1 MNVPVFLARKV
12 RHAPQG
18 SFSAT
23 VTRVGVASIA
33 LGLTILIVAFGV
45 LYGYKNTI
53 QQKIFLFGAHIQV
66 GKFTN
71 NFSYEGAAM
80 SLNTKL
86 YRERDHIPGVR
97 HVQAVALKAGILK
110 TKDELSGV
118 VLKGVGRDY
127 DWNLLRESLV
137 AGTVPVV
144 DADSATGKPSSRTSA
159 RRGPSSRGPSSRGPS
174 SRGPSSRGP
183 SSRGPSSRGP
193 SSRGPSG
200 PGSTQLLI
208 SQYMANQLQVKIG
221 DGIPMY
227 FLGSIP
233 RVRKMTIVG
242 IYDTGLEEV
251 DKTIAIGDIRL
262 IQRLNNWGPDSVGN
276 YEIFVNNFAQ
286 LEPAVATV
294 FDLITPDL
302 RVTRVTD
309 QYRPLFD
316 WMIMLD
322 RNMVILLVLITFV
335 ASFNMVSVLLVLMM
349 ERTPMI
355 GLLKALGGPDPLIRR
370 LFLHVGLN
378 MVGWGLLIGN
388 VVGLTLCWLQWQ
400 FHLIPLDPKNY
411 FVTYVPISWDWPTIL
426 ALNGATVGLIAL
438 VLWLP
443 TLIINRIQPVK
454 ALAFKK

>member
-1 MNVPVFLARKV
+1 M

-33 LGLTILIVAFGV
+33 LGLAILIVAFAV
-45 LYGYKNTI
+45 LFGYKNTI
-53 QQKIFLFGAHIQV
+53 QQKIFLFGAHLQV

-71 NFSYEGAAM
+71 NYSYEESAIP
-80 SLNTKL
+80 LDTKL
-86 YRERDHIPGVR
+86 YRERERIPGVR

-118 VLKGVGRDY
+118 VLKGVGSDY

-144 DADSATGKPSSRTSA
+144 GADSAAGKPN
-159 RRGPSSRGPSSRGPS
+159 
-174 SRGPSSRGP
+174 
-183 SSRGPSSRGP
+183 
-193 SSRGPSG
+193 

-208 SQYMANQLQVKIG
+208 SQYMAKQLQAKVG
-221 DGIPMY
+221 DSIPLY
-227 FLGSIP
+227 FLGGQSQGGLP
-233 RVRKMTIVG
+233 RVRKMTVVG

-251 DKTIAIGDIRL
+251 DKTIALGDIRL
-262 IQRLNNWGPDSVGN
+262 VQRLNNWGPDSVGS
-276 YEIFVNNFAQ
+276 YEIFVNNFDR
-286 LEPAVATV
+286 LEPTVATV
-294 FDLITPDL
+294 FDRLTPDL
-302 RVTRVTD
+302 RLTRVTD

-316 WMIMLD
+316 WMILLD
-322 RNMVILLVLITFV
+322 RNMVILLTLITFV

-370 LFLHVGLN
+370 MFLHVGLN

-411 FVTYVPISWDWPTIL
+411 FVTYVPIAWNWPTIL

-443 TLIINRIQPVK
+443 TIIINRIQPVK

>member
-1 MNVPVFLARKV
+1 MNIPIFLARKV
-12 RHAPQG
+12 RHAPEG

-23 VTRVGVASIA
+23 VTRIGVASIA
-33 LGLTILIVAFGV
+33 LGLAILIVAFGV

-66 GKFTN
+66 AKFTN
-71 NFSYEGAAM
+71 NYSYEERAIP
-80 SLNTKL
+80 LNTKL
-86 YRERDHIPGVR
+86 YQERDRIPGFR
-97 HVQAVALKAGILK
+97 HIQGVALKAGILK
-110 TKDELSGV
+110 TKEDLSGV

-137 AGTVPVV
+137 AGRVPVV
-144 DADSATGKPSSRTSA
+144 ATDSGAGKPS
-159 RRGPSSRGPSSRGPS
+159 
-174 SRGPSSRGP
+174 
-183 SSRGPSSRGP
+183 
-193 SSRGPSG
+193 
-200 PGSTQLLI
+200 PGSTELLI
-208 SQYMANQLQVKIG
+208 SQYMANQLQVKVG

-227 FLGSIP
+227 FLGNPP
-233 RVRKMTIVG
+233 RVRKMTVVG

-251 DKTIAIGDIRL
+251 DKTIALGDIRL

-276 YEIFVNNFAQ
+276 YEIFINDFDQ

-294 FDLITPDL
+294 FNLITPDL
-302 RVTRVTD
+302 RLTRVTD

-316 WMIMLD
+316 WMVLLD
-322 RNMVILLVLITFV
+322 RNMVILLTLIIFV

-370 LFLHVGLN
+370 MFLYVGLN

-388 VVGLTLCWLQWQ
+388 VVGLALCWVQWQ
-400 FHLIPLDPKNY
+400 FRLIPLDPKNY
-411 FVTYVPISWDWPTIL
+411 FMTYVPISWDWPTIL
-426 ALNGATVGLIAL
+426 ALNGAAILLIAL

>member
-33 LGLTILIVAFGV
+33 LGLAILIVAFGV
-45 LYGYKNTI
+45 LFGYKDTI
-53 QQKIFLFGAHIQV
+53 QQKIFLFGAHLQV
-66 GKFTN
+66 SKFTN
-71 NFSYEGAAM
+71 NYSYEESPIA
-80 SLNTKL
+80 LDTKL
-86 YRERDHIPGVR
+86 YRERSRIPGVR

-110 TKDELSGV
+110 TKDELTGV
-118 VLKGVGRDY
+118 VLKGVGHDY

-137 AGTVPVV
+137 AGTVPTV
-144 DADSATGKPSSRTSA
+144 DSVDGSTRQTTPANRPERDQLAGRGPSSQALA
-159 RRGPSSRGPSSRGPS
+159 RRGPSGR
-174 SRGPSSRGP
+174 
-183 SSRGPSSRGP
+183 
-193 SSRGPSG
+193 
-200 PGSTQLLI
+200 GSTQLLI
-208 SQYMANQLQVKIG
+208 SQYMAKQLQVTVG
-221 DGIPMY
+221 DSIPMY
-227 FLGSIP
+227 FLGGTSQGGLP
-233 RVRKMTIVG
+233 RARKMTVVG
-242 IYDTGLEEV
+242 IYETGLEEV
-251 DKTIAIGDIRL
+251 DKTIAIGDIQL
-262 IQRLNNWGPDSVGN
+262 VQRLNNWGPDSVGS
-276 YEIFVNNFAQ
+276 YEIFVDDFDR
-286 LEPAVATV
+286 LEPAVNTV
-294 FDLITPDL
+294 FDLITPDQRL
-302 RVTRVTD
+302 TRVTD

-316 WMIMLD
+316 WMVLLD
-322 RNMVILLVLITFV
+322 RNMVILLTLITFV

-370 LFLHVGLN
+370 LFLYVGLN

-411 FVTYVPISWDWPTIL
+411 FVTYVPIAWNWPTIL

-443 TLIINRIQPVK
+443 TIIINRIQPVK
-454 ALAFKK
+454 AMAFKK

>member
-12 RHAPQG
+12 RHAPEG

-23 VTRVGVASIA
+23 VTRIGVASIA
-33 LGLTILIVAFGV
+33 LGLAVLIVAFGITF
-45 LYGYKNTI
+45 GYKNSI

-71 NFSYEGAAM
+71 NYSYEESAIP
-80 SLNTKL
+80 LDTKL
-86 YRERDHIPGVR
+86 YRERDRIPGVR

-110 TKDELSGV
+110 TKDDLMGV

-127 DWNLLRESLV
+127 NWNLLRESLV

-144 DADSATGKPSSRTSA
+144 GADSGN
-159 RRGPSSRGPSSRGPS
+159 GPSSR
-174 SRGPSSRGP
+174 
-183 SSRGPSSRGP
+183 
-193 SSRGPSG
+193 
-200 PGSTQLLI
+200 GSTQLLI
-208 SQYMANQLQVKIG
+208 SQYMANQLQAKVG

-227 FLGSIP
+227 FLGGPSRGGQAGNAP
-233 RVRKMTIVG
+233 RARKMTVVG

-251 DKTIAIGDIRL
+251 DKTIALGDIRL
-262 IQRLNNWGPDSVGN
+262 VQRLNNWGPDSVGS
-276 YEIFVNNFAQ
+276 YEIFVNDFDQ
-286 LEPAVATV
+286 LEPAVATI
-294 FDLITPDL
+294 FDLLTPDL
-302 RVTRVTD
+302 RLTRVTD

-316 WMIMLD
+316 WMLLLD
-322 RNMVILLVLITFV
+322 RNMVILLFLITFV
-335 ASFNMVSVLLVLMM
+335 ASFNMVSVLIVLMM

-370 LFLHVGLN
+370 MFLYVGLN

-388 VVGLTLCWLQWQ
+388 AVGLSLCWLQWQ
-400 FHLIPLDPKNY
+400 FRLVPLDPKNY
-411 FVTYVPISWDWPTIL
+411 FVTYVPIAWDWPTIL
-426 ALNGATVGLIAL
+426 ALNGATIGLIAL

-443 TLIINRIQPVK
+443 TLVINRIQPVK

>member
-1 MNVPVFLARKV
+1 MNIPIFLARKV
-12 RHAPQG
+12 RHAPEG

-23 VTRVGVASIA
+23 VTRIGVASIA
-33 LGLTILIVAFGV
+33 LGLAILIVAFGV

-66 GKFTN
+66 AKFTN
-71 NFSYEGAAM
+71 NYSYEERAIP
-80 SLNTKL
+80 LNTKL
-86 YRERDHIPGVR
+86 YQERDRIPGFR
-97 HVQAVALKAGILK
+97 HMQGVALKAGILK
-110 TKDELSGV
+110 TKEDLSGV

-137 AGTVPVV
+137 AGRVPVV
-144 DADSATGKPSSRTSA
+144 ATDSGAGKPS
-159 RRGPSSRGPSSRGPS
+159 
-174 SRGPSSRGP
+174 
-183 SSRGPSSRGP
+183 
-193 SSRGPSG
+193 
-200 PGSTQLLI
+200 PGSTELLI
-208 SQYMANQLQVKIG
+208 SQYMANQLQVKVG

-227 FLGSIP
+227 FLGNPP
-233 RVRKMTIVG
+233 RVRKMTVVG

-251 DKTIAIGDIRL
+251 DKTIALGDIRL

-276 YEIFVNNFAQ
+276 YEIFINDFDQ

-294 FDLITPDL
+294 FNLITPDL
-302 RVTRVTD
+302 RLTRVTD

-316 WMIMLD
+316 WMVLLD
-322 RNMVILLVLITFV
+322 RNMVILLTLIIFV

-370 LFLHVGLN
+370 MFLYVGLN

-388 VVGLTLCWLQWQ
+388 VVGLALCWVQWQ
-400 FHLIPLDPKNY
+400 FRLIPLDPKNY
-411 FVTYVPISWDWPTIL
+411 FMTYVPISWDWPTIL
-426 ALNGATVGLIAL
+426 ALNGAAILLIAL

>member
-1 MNVPVFLARKV
+1 M

-33 LGLTILIVAFGV
+33 LGLSILIVAFGV
-45 LYGYKNTI
+45 LFGYKNTI
-53 QQKIFLFGAHIQV
+53 QQKIFLFGAHLQV

-71 NFSYEGAAM
+71 NYSYEESAI
-80 SLNTKL
+80 SLDTKL
-86 YRERDHIPGVR
+86 YRERGRIPGVR

-110 TKDELSGV
+110 TKDELAGV

-144 DADSATGKPSSRTSA
+144 GSDSGTGKPNP
-159 RRGPSSRGPSSRGPS
+159 GPSSR
-174 SRGPSSRGP
+174 
-183 SSRGPSSRGP
+183 
-193 SSRGPSG
+193 
-200 PGSTQLLI
+200 GSTQLLI
-208 SQYMANQLQVKIG
+208 SQYMAKQLQVTVG
-221 DGIPMY
+221 DSLPMY
-227 FLGSIP
+227 FLGSPP
-233 RVRKMTIVG
+233 RVRKMTVVG

-251 DKTIAIGDIRL
+251 DKTIALGDIRL
-262 IQRLNNWGPDSVGN
+262 VQRLNNWGPDSVGS
-276 YEIFVNNFAQ
+276 YEVFVNDFDQ

-294 FDLITPDL
+294 FDLLTPDL
-302 RVTRVTD
+302 RLTRVTD

-316 WMIMLD
+316 WMLLLD
-322 RNMVILLVLITFV
+322 RNMVILLALITFV

-370 LFLHVGLN
+370 MFLYVGLN
-378 MVGWGLLIGN
+378 MVGWGLFIGN
-388 VVGLTLCWLQWQ
+388 LVGLTLCWLQWQ

-426 ALNGATVGLIAL
+426 ALNAATVGLIAL

-443 TLIINRIQPVK
+443 TVIINRIQPVK